1 MRCRTSFQFLSVF
14 LSWLKNCRVE
24 TNNYIFF
31 GLFLFFTGAHNP
43 TGMDPT
49 MEQWKEM
56 SETIKKQ
63 GLNPFFD
70 WYVSV

>member
-1 MRCRTSFQFLSVF
+1 MPVRECGVVLHLKKIVVSRLIISFFMIIGV
-14 LSWLKNCRVE
+14 
-24 TNNYIFF
+24 
-31 GLFLFFTGAHNP
+31 FTGAHNP

-70 WYVSV
+70 WYVLI

>member
-1 MRCRTSFQFLSVF
+1 L
-14 LSWLKNCRVE
+14 
-24 TNNYIFF
+24 
-31 GLFLFFTGAHNP
+31 TGAHNP

-70 WYVSV
+70 WYVLLSDHIFFGRFI